1 MILQINNL
9 INTIINKPLKTFC
22 MKKIILSLAL
32 AVSMMASAQVFE
44 VGQLTKLN
52 TPTDTDVKVAGVSAD
67 GSYVLITSGSNQGL
81 RRYDVATGQT
91 TTITTAAGAGYNVQI
106 SKDGQELVY
115 RETSFDAQGLRK
127 NDIVRL
133 DLATAQTATIATG
146 QRDMMAMAN
155 TGAKV
160 SVSINDRK
168 IVLNKNGKNIIL
180 APNGSNESYIW
191 PSVSP
196 DGTKLCYYVC
206 GNGCWVANLDGSG
219 KQFIGHDCRAAQ
231 WYDNNTLVAMA
242 DEDDGHFTT
251 ASAIVAYTMDGK
263 KQVLTNDSM
272 IAMYPYA
279 ANNAI
284 VFSTIE
290 GETYMLNVK

>member
-1 MILQINNL
+1 
-9 INTIINKPLKTFC
+9 
-22 MKKIILSLAL
+22 MKKIFLSLAL

-81 RRYDVATGQT
+81 RRYDVATGET

-106 SKDGQELVY
+106 SQDGQEVVY
-115 RETSFDAQGLRK
+115 RETKFDKQGLRK
-127 NDIVRL
+127 NNIIRL
-133 DLATAQTATIATG
+133 DMATAKTATVAKA
-146 QRDMMAMAN
+146 QRDMMAMTT
-155 TGAKV
+155 TGANV
-160 SVSINDRK
+160 SVSISDRK
-168 IVLNKNGKNIIL
+168 IVLTKNGKNIVL

-191 PSVSP
+191 PSISP

-219 KQFIGHDCRAAQ
+219 KQYIGHGVQAAK
-231 WYDNNTLVAMA
+231 WYDNNTLVAMDA
-242 DEDDGHFTT
+242 EDDGHFTT
-251 ASAIVAYTMDGK
+251 ASAIVAYTLDGK
-263 KQVLTNDSM
+263 KQVLTNNSM

-279 ANNAI
+279 ANNMI
-284 VFSTIE
+284 VFSTLD

>member
-1 MILQINNL
+1 
-9 INTIINKPLKTFC
+9 
-22 MKKIILSLAL
+22 MKKIFLSLAL
-32 AVSMMASAQVFE
+32 AISMMASAQVFE

-67 GSYVLITSGSNQGL
+67 GSYVLITNGSNHGL
-81 RRYDVATGQT
+81 RRYDVATGKT

-106 SKDGQELVY
+106 SNDGQEIVY
-115 RETSFDAQGLRK
+115 RETKFDKQGLRK
-127 NDIVRL
+127 NDVIRL
-133 DLATAQTATIATG
+133 NLATAKTATVAKG

-155 TGAKV
+155 TGANV

-168 IVLNKNGKNIIL
+168 IVLKKNGKNIVL
-180 APNGSNESYIW
+180 APNGSQESYIW

-219 KQFIGHDCRAAQ
+219 KQYIGHGVQAAK
-231 WYDNNTLVAMA
+231 WYDNNTLVAMDA
-242 DEDDGHFTT
+242 EDDGHFTT
-251 ASAIVAYTMDGK
+251 ASAIVAYTLDGK
-263 KQVLTNDSM
+263 KQVLTNGSM
-272 IAMYPYA
+272 IAMYPYV
-279 ANNAI
+279 ANNLV
-284 VFSTIE
+284 VFSTLE

>member
-1 MILQINNL
+1 
-9 INTIINKPLKTFC
+9 
-22 MKKIILSLAL
+22 MKKVYLFLAL
-32 AVSMMASAQVFE
+32 AISMMASAQVFE

-81 RRYDVATGQT
+81 RRYDVATGET

-106 SKDGQELVY
+106 SQDGQEVVY
-115 RETSFDAQGLRK
+115 RETKFDNKGLRK
-127 NDIVRL
+127 NNIIRL
-133 DLATAQTATIATG
+133 DMATAKTTTVAKA
-146 QRDMMAMAN
+146 QRDMMAMTT
-155 TGAKV
+155 TGANV
-160 SVSINDRK
+160 SVSISDRK
-168 IVLNKNGKNIIL
+168 IVLNKNGKNIVL

-219 KQFIGHDCRAAQ
+219 KQYIGHGVQAAK
-231 WYDNNTLVAMA
+231 WYDNNTLVAMDA
-242 DEDDGHFTT
+242 EDDGHFTT
-251 ASAIVAYTMDGK
+251 VSAIVACTLDGK

-279 ANNAI
+279 ANNLI
-284 VFSTIE
+284 VFSTLD

>member
-1 MILQINNL
+1 
-9 INTIINKPLKTFC
+9 
-22 MKKIILSLAL
+22 MKKVYLFLAL
-32 AVSMMASAQVFE
+32 AISMMASAQVFE

-81 RRYDVATGQT
+81 RRYDVATGET

-106 SKDGQELVY
+106 SQDGQEVVY
-115 RETSFDAQGLRK
+115 RETKFDKQGLRK
-127 NDIVRL
+127 NNIIRL
-133 DLATAQTATIATG
+133 DMATAKTATVAKA
-146 QRDMMAMAN
+146 QRDMMAMTT
-155 TGAKV
+155 TGANV
-160 SVSINDRK
+160 SVSISDRK
-168 IVLNKNGKNIIL
+168 IVLTKNGKNIVL

-191 PSVSP
+191 PSISP

-219 KQFIGHDCRAAQ
+219 KQYIGHGVQAAK
-231 WYDNNTLVAMA
+231 WYDNNTLVAMDA
-242 DEDDGHFTT
+242 EDDGHFTT
-251 ASAIVAYTMDGK
+251 ASAVVAYTLDGK

-272 IAMYPYA
+272 IAMYPYV
-279 ANNAI
+279 ANNVI
-284 VFSTIE
+284 VFSTLD

>member
-1 MILQINNL
+1 
-9 INTIINKPLKTFC
+9 
-22 MKKIILSLAL
+22 MKKIFLSLAL

-81 RRYDVATGQT
+81 RRYDVATGET

-106 SKDGQELVY
+106 SQDGQEVVY
-115 RETSFDAQGLRK
+115 RETKFDNKGLRK
-127 NDIVRL
+127 NDVIRL
-133 DLATAQTATIATG
+133 NLATAKTTTVAKA
-146 QRDMMAMAN
+146 QRDMMAMTT
-155 TGAKV
+155 TGANV
-160 SVSINDRK
+160 SVSISDRK
-168 IVLNKNGKNIIL
+168 IVLTKNGKNIVL
-180 APNGSNESYIW
+180 APNGSHESYIW
-191 PSVSP
+191 PSISP

-219 KQFIGHDCRAAQ
+219 KQYIGHGVQAAK
-231 WYDNNTLVAMA
+231 WYDNNTLVAMDA
-242 DEDDGHFTT
+242 EDDGHFTT
-251 ASAIVAYTMDGK
+251 ASAIVAYTLDGK
-263 KQVLTNDSM
+263 KQVLTNNSM

-279 ANNAI
+279 ANNMI
-284 VFSTIE
+284 VFSTLD

>member
-1 MILQINNL
+1 
-9 INTIINKPLKTFC
+9 
-22 MKKIILSLAL
+22 MKKIFLSLAL
-32 AVSMMASAQVFE
+32 AISMMASAQVFE

-81 RRYDVATGQT
+81 RRYDVATGKT
-91 TTITTAAGAGYNVQI
+91 TTITTADGAGFNVQI
-106 SKDGQELVY
+106 SKDGQEIVY
-115 RETSFDAQGLRK
+115 RETKFDKQGLRK

-133 DLATAQTATIATG
+133 DMTTAKTATIAKG

-155 TGAKV
+155 TGANV

-180 APNGSNESYIW
+180 APNGSRESYIW

-206 GNGCWVANLDGSG
+206 GVGCYVSNIDGT
-219 KQFIGHDCRAAQ
+219 QARFIARDCRAAQ

-242 DEDDGHFTT
+242 DKDNGHFVTE
-251 ASAIVAYTMDGK
+251 SAIVAYTLDGK
-263 KQVLTNDSM
+263 QQVLTYKTM
-272 IAMYPYA
+272 IAMFPYV

-284 VFSTIE
+284 VFSTDE

>member
-1 MILQINNL
+1 
-9 INTIINKPLKTFC
+9 
-22 MKKIILSLAL
+22 
-32 AVSMMASAQVFE
+32 MASAQVFE

-67 GSYVLITSGSNQGL
+67 GSYVLITSGSNHGL
-81 RRYDVATGQT
+81 RRYDVATGKT

-127 NDIVRL
+127 NNIIRH
-133 DLATAQTATIATG
+133 DLATAKTATVAKA
-146 QRDMMAMAN
+146 QRDMKAMVN
-155 TGAKV
+155 TGANV

-219 KQFIGHDCRAAQ
+219 KQYIGHGVQAAK
-231 WYDNNTLVAMA
+231 WYDNNTLVAMDA
-242 DEDDGHFTT
+242 EDDGHFTT
-251 ASAIVAYTMDGK
+251 ASAVVAYTLDGK
-263 KQVLTNDSM
+263 KQVLTNGSM
-272 IAMYPYA
+272 IAMYPHV
-279 ANNAI
+279 ANNVI
-284 VFSTIE
+284 VFSTLD

>member
-1 MILQINNL
+1 
-9 INTIINKPLKTFC
+9 
-22 MKKIILSLAL
+22 MKKIFLSLAL

-67 GSYVLITSGSNQGL
+67 GSYVLITNGSNHGL
-81 RRYDVATGQT
+81 RRYDVATGKT

-106 SKDGQELVY
+106 SNDGQEIVY
-115 RETSFDAQGLRK
+115 RETKFDKQGLRK
-127 NDIVRL
+127 NDVIRL
-133 DLATAQTATIATG
+133 NLATAKTATVAKG

-155 TGAKV
+155 TGANV

-180 APNGSNESYIW
+180 APNGSRESYIW

-219 KQFIGHDCRAAQ
+219 KQYIGHGVQAAK
-231 WYDNNTLVAMA
+231 WYDNNTLVAMDA
-242 DEDDGHFTT
+242 EDDGHFTT
-251 ASAIVAYTMDGK
+251 ASAVVAYTLDGK

-272 IAMYPYA
+272 IAMYPYV
-279 ANNAI
+279 ANNVI
-284 VFSTIE
+284 VFSTLD

>member
-1 MILQINNL
+1 
-9 INTIINKPLKTFC
+9 
-22 MKKIILSLAL
+22 MKKIFLSLAL
-32 AVSMMASAQVFE
+32 AVSVMASAQVFE

-52 TPTDTDVKVAGVSAD
+52 TPADTDVKVAGVSAD

-81 RRYDVATGQT
+81 RRYDVATGKT

-127 NDIVRL
+127 NNIIRH
-133 DLATAQTATIATG
+133 DLATAKTATVAKA
-146 QRDMMAMAN
+146 QRDMKAMVN
-155 TGAKV
+155 TGANV

-219 KQFIGHDCRAAQ
+219 KQYIGHGVQAAK
-231 WYDNNTLVAMA
+231 WYDNNTLVAMDA
-242 DEDDGHFTT
+242 EDDGHFTT
-251 ASAIVAYTMDGK
+251 ASAVVAYTLDGK
-263 KQVLTNDSM
+263 KQVLTNSSM
-272 IAMYPYA
+272 IAMYPHV
-279 ANNAI
+279 ANNVI
-284 VFSTIE
+284 VFSTLD

>member
-1 MILQINNL
+1 
-9 INTIINKPLKTFC
+9 
-22 MKKIILSLAL
+22 MKKIFLSLAWS
-32 AVSMMASAQVFE
+32 VSMMASAQVFE

-67 GSYVLITSGSNQGL
+67 GSYVLITNGSNHGL

-91 TTITTAAGAGYNVQI
+91 TTITTAPGAGYNVQI

-115 RETSFDAQGLRK
+115 RETSFDAQGLRRS
-127 NDIVRL
+127 DIIRL
-133 DLATAQTATIATG
+133 DLTTSKTATIAKG
-146 QRDMMAMAN
+146 QRDMIAMAN
-155 TGAKV
+155 TGASV

-168 IVLNKNGKNIIL
+168 IVLTKNGKNIVL
-180 APNGSNESYIW
+180 APNGSQESYIW

-219 KQFIGHDCRAAQ
+219 KQYIGHGVQAAK
-231 WYDNNTLVAMA
+231 WYDNNTLVAMDA
-242 DEDDGHFTT
+242 EDDGHYIT
-251 ASAIVAYTMDGK
+251 ASAIVAYTLDGK
-263 KQVLTNDSM
+263 KQLLTNSSM
-272 IAMYPYA
+272 VAMYPDVA
-279 ANNAI
+279 ENMI
-284 VFSTIE
+284 VFSTLD

>member
-1 MILQINNL
+1 
-9 INTIINKPLKTFC
+9 

-67 GSYVLITSGSNQGL
+67 GSYVLITNGSNHGL
-81 RRYDVATGQT
+81 RRYDVATGKT
-91 TTITTAAGAGYNVQI
+91 TTISTAAGAGFNVQI
-106 SKDGQELVY
+106 SNDGQELVY
-115 RETSFDAQGLRK
+115 RETSFDAQGLRR

-133 DLATAQTATIATG
+133 DMATAQTATIATG

-180 APNGSNESYIW
+180 APNGSRESYIW

-196 DGTKLCYYVC
+196 DGSKLCYYVC

-219 KQFIGHDCRAAQ
+219 KQYIGHDCRAAQ

-242 DEDDGHFTT
+242 DEDDGHFIT
-251 ASAIVAYTMDGK
+251 ASAIVAYTLDGK
-263 KQVLTNDSM
+263 KQVLTDKSM
-272 IAMYPYA
+272 IAVEPYTT
-279 ANNAI
+279 ANSV
-284 VFSTIE
+284 VFSTLD
-290 GETYMLNVK
+290 GEVYMLNVK

>member
-1 MILQINNL
+1 
-9 INTIINKPLKTFC
+9 
-22 MKKIILSLAL
+22 MKKIFLSLAL

-81 RRYDVATGQT
+81 RRYDVATGKT
-91 TTITTAAGAGYNVQI
+91 TTISTAAGAGYNVQI
-106 SKDGQELVY
+106 SNDGQELVY
-115 RETSFDAQGLRK
+115 RESSFDKQGLRK
-127 NDIVRL
+127 NNIVRHNL
-133 DLATAQTATIATG
+133 TTVKTTTIAKG

-155 TGAKV
+155 TGANV

-168 IVLNKNGKNIIL
+168 IVLTKNGKTITL
-180 APNGSNESYIW
+180 APNGSHLSYIW
-191 PSVSP
+191 PSISP

-219 KQFIGHDCRAAQ
+219 KQYIGYGVQAAK
-231 WYDNNTLVAMA
+231 WYDNNTLVAM
-242 DEDDGHFTT
+242 DSEDDGHFTT
-251 ASAIVAYTMDGK
+251 ASAIVAYTLDGK
-263 KQVLTNDSM
+263 KQVLTDNSM

-279 ANNAI
+279 ANNMI
-284 VFSTIE
+284 VFSTLD

>member
-1 MILQINNL
+1 
-9 INTIINKPLKTFC
+9 
-22 MKKIILSLAL
+22 MKKIFLSLAL
-32 AVSMMASAQVFE
+32 AISMMASAQVFE

-81 RRYDVATGQT
+81 RRYDVATGET

-106 SKDGQELVY
+106 SNDGQELVY
-115 RETSFDAQGLRK
+115 RETSFDKQGLRK
-127 NDIVRL
+127 NNIVRH
-133 DLATAQTATIATG
+133 DLATAKTATIAKG
-146 QRDMMAMAN
+146 QRDMMAMTT
-155 TGAKV
+155 TGANV
-160 SVSINDRK
+160 SVSISDRK
-168 IVLNKNGKNIIL
+168 IVLTKNGKNIVL

-191 PSVSP
+191 PSISP

-219 KQFIGHDCRAAQ
+219 KQYIGHGVQAAK
-231 WYDNNTLVAMA
+231 WYDNNTLVAMDA
-242 DEDDGHFTT
+242 EDDGHFTT
-251 ASAIVAYTMDGK
+251 VSAIVACTLDGK
-263 KQVLTNDSM
+263 KQVLTNNSM

-279 ANNAI
+279 ANNMI
-284 VFSTIE
+284 VFSTLD

>member
-1 MILQINNL
+1 
-9 INTIINKPLKTFC
+9 
-22 MKKIILSLAL
+22 MKKIFLSLAL
-32 AVSMMASAQVFE
+32 AISMMASAQVFE

-67 GSYVLITSGSNQGL
+67 GSYVLITNGSNHGL
-81 RRYDVATGQT
+81 RRYDVATGKT
-91 TTITTAAGAGYNVQI
+91 TTITTAEGAGYNVQI
-106 SKDGQELVY
+106 SKDGQEIVY
-115 RETSFDAQGLRK
+115 RETKFDKQGLRK

-133 DLATAQTATIATG
+133 NVATAKTATIAKN

-155 TGAKV
+155 TGANV

-168 IVLNKNGKNIIL
+168 IILNKNGKNIVL
-180 APNGSNESYIW
+180 APNGSRESYIW

-219 KQFIGHDCRAAQ
+219 KQYIGHGVQAAK
-231 WYDNNTLVAMA
+231 WYDNNTLVAM
-242 DEDDGHFTT
+242 DSKDDGHFTT
-251 ASAIVAYTMDGK
+251 ASAIVAYTLEGK
-263 KQVLTNDSM
+263 KQVLTGGDM
-272 IAMYPYA
+272 IAMFPYV
-279 ANNAI
+279 ANNTI
-284 VFSTIE
+284 VFSTDE